1 MNTTTVLLENLIQ
14 GFQTALWL
22 VLLMLTFVDV
32 GTVDISIVSD
42 NAAIIGSVFL
52 AICYWLGIIVDT
64 AYYNRFIQRYEQRW
78 FAGLRRPDEPTLLE
92 MVFSCMLRN
101 ADLASLFKERQA
113 HLRMIRV
120 STVNIVLITVTM
132 SLFTIVRISSHKY
145 LFLVSTI
152 AVGLFLFVIAQY
164 AWRKLYKLYVTMI
177 QTGYRLVRQ
186 SGGLSAQT
194 ATQ

>member
-22 VLLMLTFVDV
+22 ALLILSFVDV
-32 GTVDISIVSD
+32 GAIDVSTLSN
-42 NAAIIGSVFL
+42 NATILGSVFL
-52 AICYWLGIIVDT
+52 AVCYWLGIIVDT

-78 FAGLRRPDEPTLLE
+78 FAHLRQPAEPTLLE
-92 MVFSCMLRN
+92 MVFVCMLRN
-101 ADLASLFKERQA
+101 TDMASLFRERQG

-120 STVNIVLITVTM
+120 STVNIVLITVAM
-132 SLFTIVRISSHKY
+132 SLFTIVRISSHKS
-145 LFLVSTI
+145 LILASTI
-152 AVGLFLFVIAQY
+152 VVGLFLFAIAQY

-177 QTGYRLVRQ
+177 QTAYRLVRQ
-186 SGGLSAQT
+186 SGGQA